1 MLAQLAICYKVSLQL
16 YSSELHWCSGNYIS
30 SLIFLFKILFSVLRF
45 IYLQL
50 FSWFLFVIFFIFDF
64 IIFFILHY
72 RQTETSSFHLSILW
86 FMINLVPLA
95 WHLLQQA
102 VFLQA
107 PPWLMY
113 NLWYLPL
120 ASRITKFKAPLE
132 PKEPCRG
139 AEGLQ
144 SPWGDWQ
151 GNSSVSL
158 QEFSH
163 KSMHA
168 DIMSLKLWILRIW
181 NKRRKWL
188 KCICTLK

>member
-1 MLAQLAICYKVSLQL
+1 MLS
-16 YSSELHWCSGNYIS
+16 W
-30 SLIFLFKILFSVLRF
+30 F

-50 FSWFLFVIFFIFDF
+50 FSCFFFLISFIFDF
-64 IIFFILHY
+64 IIFFTFY
-72 RQTETSSFHLSILW
+72 CRQTETSSFHLSILW

-102 VFLQA
+102 VFLQV
-107 PPWLMY
+107 PPWLMC

-158 QEFSH
+158 QEFSN
-163 KSMHA
+163 KSTACWHYVFEA
-168 DIMSLKLWILRIW
+168 LDLKDMKQKEKMTQMRLHFKITKAGKKSFYLS
-181 NKRRKWL
+181 NACKVMQNML
-188 KCICTLK
+188 C

>member
-1 MLAQLAICYKVSLQL
+1 ML
-16 YSSELHWCSGNYIS
+16 
-30 SLIFLFKILFSVLRF
+30 FLFDFLYFWF
-45 IYLQL
+45 YYFFYFTLQTNRN
-50 FSWFLFVIFFIFDF
+50 F
-64 IIFFILHY
+64 
-72 RQTETSSFHLSILW
+72 SFHLSILW
-86 FMINLVPLA
+86 FMINLVSFGLA
-95 WHLLQQA
+95 FASAGSLLQ
-102 VFLQA
+102 V

-120 ASRITKFKAPLE
+120 ASRITKFKAPSE

-163 KSMHA
+163 KSTACWHYVFEALDLKDMKQKEKMTQMHLHFKITKA
-168 DIMSLKLWILRIW
+168 EEKSFYLSNSCKVMQNILELKEKVL
-181 NKRRKWL
+181 
-188 KCICTLK
+188 ICWHSVE

>member
-1 MLAQLAICYKVSLQL
+1 ML
-16 YSSELHWCSGNYIS
+16 W
-30 SLIFLFKILFSVLRF
+30 F

-50 FSWFLFVIFFIFDF
+50 FSCFFFLIFFSFYFKKFYITDKQKLPPFIFPFSD
-64 IIFFILHY
+64 
-72 RQTETSSFHLSILW
+72 LW
-86 FMINLVPLA
+86 WIYFPLA

-102 VFLQA
+102 AFLQV

-163 KSMHA
+163 KSTACWHSVFEALDLKDMKQKEKMTQMHLHFKITKA
-168 DIMSLKLWILRIW
+168 EEKKLLSEQFM
-181 NKRRKWL
+181 
-188 KCICTLK
+188 